1 MCRAPELIS
10 RGEPRRQT
18 RPPPLIGG
26 GGLAVYPAERR
37 RYPVPGKAKPGA
49 ADSPALQLGQHRRG
63 VGEDFYR
70 LGKVQSEQ
78 AHGRFGVDSDGAV
91 QGADLNLVRNGVGQ
105 AVKTLQRLHR
115 RDFLLHNRGVSS
127 CRQFISE
134 HTSSV

>member
-1 MCRAPELIS
+1 M
-10 RGEPRRQT
+10 
-18 RPPPLIGG
+18 
-26 GGLAVYPAERR
+26 YPAERR

-91 QGADLNLVRNGVGQ
+91 QGADLNLI
-105 AVKTLQRLHR
+105 RLLR
-115 RDFLLHNRGVSS
+115 
-127 CRQFISE
+127 
-134 HTSSV
+134 